1 MRYFGASEGCAIPS
15 AQENRQFGVWK
26 SRWDIGCES
35 IGGCMSDITILYRK
49 DKFAVSVD
57 GAYQDIK
64 TEADVLAKLLELG
77 ITRDRAED
85 AITMLK
91 EKGEVQI

>member
-1 MRYFGASEGCAIPS
+1 
-15 AQENRQFGVWK
+15 
-26 SRWDIGCES
+26 
-35 IGGCMSDITILYRK
+35 MSDITILYRK
-49 DKFAVSVD
+49 DRFAVSVD

-64 TEADVLAKLLELG
+64 SEADVLAKLLELG

-85 AITMLK
+85 AIATLK

>member
-1 MRYFGASEGCAIPS
+1 
-15 AQENRQFGVWK
+15 
-26 SRWDIGCES
+26 
-35 IGGCMSDITILYRK
+35 MSDITILYRK

-64 TEADVLAKLLELG
+64 TEADVLAKLLALG

-85 AITMLK
+85 AIATLK
-91 EKGEVQI
+91 EKGEVKV

>member
-1 MRYFGASEGCAIPS
+1 
-15 AQENRQFGVWK
+15 
-26 SRWDIGCES
+26 
-35 IGGCMSDITILYRK
+35 MSDITILYRK

-57 GAYQDIK
+57 GTYQDIK

-85 AITMLK
+85 AIVRLK
-91 EKGEVQI
+91 EKGEVKV

>member
-1 MRYFGASEGCAIPS
+1 
-15 AQENRQFGVWK
+15 
-26 SRWDIGCES
+26 
-35 IGGCMSDITILYRK
+35 MSDITILYRK

-85 AITMLK
+85 AIATLK
-91 EKGEVQI
+91 EKGEVKV

>member
-1 MRYFGASEGCAIPS
+1 
-15 AQENRQFGVWK
+15 
-26 SRWDIGCES
+26 
-35 IGGCMSDITILYRK
+35 MSDITILYRK

>member
-1 MRYFGASEGCAIPS
+1 VQGGFVLPLFRHWSLEELVGLLDG
-15 AQENRQFGVWK
+15 RTL
-26 SRWDIGCES
+26 
-35 IGGCMSDITILYRK
+35 GGCMSDITILYRK

-85 AITMLK
+85 AIATLK
-91 EKGEVQI
+91 EKGEVKV